1 MLRNVGHQSAVV
13 FLVCYF
19 WCYHLLFG
27 AYLGVCLVISRLLQI
42 IFGATY
48 AFLHCCGHVAT
59 LCVHLLLLPIAVFCC
74 SYCCCLMVWIIS
86 LSLGLASLELS
97 ASAVIGVGLGFM
109 DASLG
114 SMDAI
119 WCF

>member
-1 MLRNVGHQSAVV
+1 MWGINL
-13 FLVCYF
+13 LWYF
-19 WCYHLLFG
+19 WFAIFG
-27 AYLGVCLVISRLLQI
+27 VIICFLEHILGVCLVMSRLLRI

-48 AFLHCCGHVAT
+48 AFLHCCDHVAT

-74 SYCCCLMVWIIS
+74 SYCCCLMVWIMS
-86 LSLGLASLELS
+86 LSLGLASLVLS